1 MPERDGLGALQVG
14 IAGHDIRLV
23 RLGLIGQRRDE
34 RLRERDDLVRLRAQI
49 HAQVERDLIVAAA
62 GGVQALAG
70 VADALGEHLLD
81 EHVDILGGR
90 VNLQRAG
97 FEIVQDRLQ
106 AVDDRVRV
114 GLRDDVLR
122 AEHGRVRHG
131 AGDILAVH
139 PAVEPDGGVEVV
151 RDLAGIPC
159 RAPGPELTHCRLPAR
174 GRGSAGRRG

>member
-1 MPERDGLGALQVG
+1 M
-14 IAGHDIRLV
+14 
-23 RLGLIGQRRDE
+23 RLGLIGQRGDE
-34 RLRERDDLVRLRAQI
+34 RLREGDDLVRLQAQV

-90 VNLQRAG
+90 VDLQRAG
-97 FEIVQDRLQ
+97 FEVVQNRLQ
-106 AVDDRVRV
+106 AVDNRVGV

-131 AGDILAVH
+131 AGDVLAVH
-139 PAVEPDGGVEVV
+139 AAVKADGGIEVI
-151 RDLAGIPC
+151 RDLIGVS
-159 RAPGPELTHCRLPAR
+159 G
-174 GRGSAGRRG
+174 GSSCPKFAHMVFSHHKSKNEE